1 VNSKSR
7 DVDCKVCVC
16 REKERRL
23 AEERLR
29 RINEEQ
35 DMLRKKKE
43 Q

>member
-1 VNSKSR
+1 MLFYV
-7 DVDCKVCVC
+7 

-29 RINEEQ
+29 VINEEQ